1 MNTNASRFLPTD
13 REARLK
19 ELDLEI
25 VRLAIICKIRLL
37 DPGIAERVLAND
49 TSLCDIQHC
58 NNAFRTLRGL
68 LLMHYNELNAINAE
82 ADPQTMRVVAQNV
95 RDALKGV
102 IGGQLGGHGA
112 MNPSSGRY
120 LVLLPYCTRPVGSPG
135 TAKSRQG
142 EACTWTRPSRKACT
156 SCACCCSVA

>member
-37 DPGIAERVLAND
+37 DPGVAERVLAND
-49 TSLCDIQHC
+49 TSLCDIQNC
-58 NNAFRTLRGL
+58 SNAFRTLRGL

-112 MNPSSGRY
+112 M
-120 LVLLPYCTRPVGSPG
+120 
-135 TAKSRQG
+135 
-142 EACTWTRPSRKACT
+142 
-156 SCACCCSVA
+156 

>member
-1 MNTNASRFLPTD
+1 MSTDARRFLPSD

-19 ELDLEI
+19 DLDLEI

-49 TSLCDIQHC
+49 TSLCDIENC
-58 NNAFRTLRGL
+58 RNAFRTLRGL
-68 LLMHYNELNAINAE
+68 LLMHYNELNAINAQ

-102 IGGQLGGHGA
+102 IGGQLGGRGA
-112 MNPSSGRY
+112 
-120 LVLLPYCTRPVGSPG
+120 V
-135 TAKSRQG
+135 
-142 EACTWTRPSRKACT
+142 
-156 SCACCCSVA
+156 

>member
-19 ELDLEI
+19 ELDLAI

-37 DPGIAERVLAND
+37 DPGVAERVLAND

-82 ADPQTMRVVAQNV
+82 TDPQTMRVVAQNV

-112 MNPSSGRY
+112 M
-120 LVLLPYCTRPVGSPG
+120 
-135 TAKSRQG
+135 
-142 EACTWTRPSRKACT
+142 
-156 SCACCCSVA
+156 